1 MAIRFLKHA
10 TFIAAFAAF
19 VAAQDDTIIPE
30 DLRSGFR
37 SGGDEVQVSFTGEA
51 INGFKD
57 GTVFEKDAVAKEPTF
72 ALGDSSGISPGTL
85 YTIIMVDSTCPNARK
100 LHYARANFKNNF
112 DITNI
117 ETDSPAVLDYVA
129 PGSVG
134 EKGDD
139 RQYSFLMYT
148 NPGRKEITDLQLP
161 GDDEAFDITKFQ
173 DDNGLG
179 DAMAGVGMVVKLGG
193 QADCAGGSAEALPS
207 SLRTPRPASSTTARV
222 STTTGGSD
230 AAASATPTD
239 NANVP
244 GDAASP
250 SSAAT
255 PTRTSTASG
264 GPANSVVPSS
274 GIPPSS
280 AVEPPATVSTIV
292 LSSAEGTGSPTAAAT
307 APEQTENGAPR
318 KMYWPRWAV
327 VFVLLVS
334 GSMFIS

>member
-10 TFIAAFAAF
+10 TLIAAFAAF

-161 GDDEAFDITKFQ
+161 GDDEAFNITKFQ

-207 SLRTPRPASSTTARV
+207 SLPTPRPASSTTVRV
-222 STTTGGSD
+222 STATGGSS

-239 NANVP
+239 DAN
-244 GDAASP
+244 SP

-255 PTRTSTASG
+255 PTPTSAASG
-264 GPANSVVPSS
+264 RPANSVAPSS
-274 GIPPSS
+274 GSPPSS
-280 AVEPPATVSTIV
+280 AAETPATVSTIV

-307 APEQTENGAPR
+307 APEQTANAASG

-327 VFVLLVS
+327 ASVLLVS
-334 GSMFIS
+334 GSMIMS